1 MVSFPSAIKL
11 GFQRYFEFSGRS
23 TRAEY
28 WWWGLFVI
36 IAGSVLT
43 GVDWFIGTY
52 DVETDSGLLNSV
64 FGLAT
69 LIPGLAIGVRRLHDI
84 DRSGWWILLW
94 LISWLIIPLVVLV
107 FWAVKKSDEDENKYG
122 PVRQPVGYMDSDP
135 PFASL

>member
-43 GVDWFIGTY
+43 GVDLGIGTY
-52 DVETDSGLLNSV
+52 DVEADSGLLSSV

-94 LISWLIIPLVVLV
+94 LIILLVVLV
-107 FWAVKKSDEDENKYG
+107 FG
-122 PVRQPVGYMDSDP
+122 R
-135 PFASL
+135 

>member
-1 MVSFPSAIKL
+1 VVGAVRDYCGL
-11 GFQRYFEFSGRS
+11 G
-23 TRAEY
+23 
-28 WWWGLFVI
+28 
-36 IAGSVLT
+36 VLT
-43 GVDWFIGTY
+43 GVDLGVGTY
-52 DVETDSGLLNSV
+52 DVETDSGLLSSV

-107 FWAVKKSDEDENKYG
+107 FWAVKKSDEDENKYR

-135 PFASL
+135 SFASL